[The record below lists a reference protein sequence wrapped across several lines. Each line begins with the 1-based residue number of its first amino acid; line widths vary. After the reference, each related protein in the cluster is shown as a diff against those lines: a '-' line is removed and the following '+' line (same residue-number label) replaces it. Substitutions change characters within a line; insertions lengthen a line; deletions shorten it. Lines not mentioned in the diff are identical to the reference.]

1 MYGYDGQNLDWLLAP
16 IRSQPTLVKHYLVWF
31 LIYNQLIS
39 DESDL
44 LSLSDHDLFYI
55 AEALTVRY
63 LEQEA
68 RSSLDSGLPVQKLER
83 LIQSGKYDYHNIHNT
98 MDQEYQDL
106 DARLQTVQYTYS
118 IASDVSTRV
127 SQQSY
132 YETLSEIMTH
142 KR

>member
-1 MYGYDGQNLDWLLAP
+1 MYGYDGQNIDWLLAP

-39 DESDL
+39 DEPDL

-68 RSSLDSGLPVQKLER
+68 RSSLDSDLQLER
-83 LIQSGKYDYHNIHNT
+83 LIQAGKYDYHNIHNT

-106 DARLQTVQYTYS
+106 DARLRTVQYTCS

-132 YETLSEIMTH
+132 YETLPEIRSN
-142 KR
+142 K

>member
-1 MYGYDGQNLDWLLAP
+1 MYGYDGQNLDRLLAP

-31 LIYNQLIS
+31 LIYNQIIS

-44 LSLSDHDLFYI
+44 LNLSDHDLFYI
-55 AEALTVRY
+55 AEALTARY

-68 RSSLDSGLPVQKLER
+68 RSSLDSDPLVQKLER
-83 LIQSGKYDYHNIHNT
+83 LIQSGKYDYRNIHNT
-98 MDQEYQDL
+98 MDREYQDL

-132 YETLSEIMTH
+132 DETLSEIRSN
-142 KR
+142 K

>member
-1 MYGYDGQNLDWLLAP
+1 MYGYDGQNQDRLLAP

-39 DESDL
+39 DEPDL
-44 LSLSDHDLFYI
+44 LNYDLFYI

-68 RSSLDSGLPVQKLER
+68 RSSLDSDLPVQKLER
-83 LIQSGKYDYHNIHNT
+83 LIQSGKYDYRNIHNT

-106 DARLQTVQYTYS
+106 DARLRTVQYTYS

-132 YETLSEIMTH
+132 YETLSEIRSN
-142 KR
+142 K

>member
-1 MYGYDGQNLDWLLAP
+1 MYGYDGQNLDWLLTP

-39 DESDL
+39 DEPDL
-44 LSLSDHDLFYI
+44 LNLSDHDLFYI
-55 AEALTVRY
+55 AEALTARY

-68 RSSLDSGLPVQKLER
+68 RSSLDSDLPVQKLER
-83 LIQSGKYDYHNIHNT
+83 LIQSGKYDYRNIHNT

-106 DARLQTVQYTYS
+106 GARLRTVQYTYS
-118 IASDVSTRV
+118 IASDVSTHV

-132 YETLSEIMTH
+132 DETLSEIRSS
-142 KR
+142 K